1 MSLAD
6 TTTRYGTL
14 TRLLHWSMA
23 LLLLWQFLSAASHFL
38 LEDTAVEAFF
48 WPTHKPLGVLLLI
61 LIVIRL
67 GWAAINVARR
77 PASIN
82 LLAKLGHLGLYA
94 FLLVIPVLGLL
105 RQYGS
110 GRAFEPL
117 GIPLFPGFDGDE
129 IAWMVEPGNA
139 LHGLLGWLLLA
150 MIVGHIIMVIYH
162 RKAAGQPD
170 VLPRMWGGNRE
181 S

>member
-1 MSLAD
+1 M
-6 TTTRYGTL
+6 
-14 TRLLHWSMA
+14 
-23 LLLLWQFLSAASHFL
+23 
-38 LEDTAVEAFF
+38 
-48 WPTHKPLGVLLLI
+48 LLLI

-67 GWAAINVARR
+67 AWAAINVARR

-82 LLAKLGHLGLYA
+82 LLVKLGHLGLYV
-94 FLLVIPVLGLL
+94 FLLVTPVLGLL

-110 GRAFEPL
+110 GRAFELL

-139 LHGLLGWLLLA
+139 LHGLLCWLLLA

-170 VLPRMWGGNRE
+170 VVPRMWGGNRE